1 MSGSGDSFFRR
12 TLSRIGS
19 PFRHAMHAIGVV
31 AAGGNRSDTDV
42 RRLNVAIGAL
52 FAATLRSDGRQ
63 TTEELEQL
71 EEMFVANFGKRE
83 ARRVHEELAK
93 LEKIDVVEHCRTL
106 AGLGR
111 EETTELI
118 RGMVEMGFADGEVQA
133 EELEVIRQA
142 ARAFGF
148 DDAFVGQSVAE
159 VRKERGQR
167 SRFVKSGAGIII
179 ALVVIAIFVF
189 TATFLKSVLFGL
201 ILAYF
206 FLPIQRWYQHKF
218 FPNPAVMKALAI
230 GASLASPF
238 TLLANR
244 IKAAFGHS
252 RPSHPEDVHEYEVS
266 RACHAAVAT
275 LVFLVIGGTVVL
287 VRASSGYVST
297 MRDFVTHAPDAT
309 EGAAPP
315 KASRGPRNRPDEK
328 PSIARQPA
336 SGAQPAIESKTGSEP
351 KPAVESQT
359 VAGEKPAAETP
370 QPAESPESAKPSV
383 ARSSDAKPSKD
394 EAAGGEM
401 NSGEQSG
408 EKSGVERSDV
418 SKSGAEVKKPEADEP
433 ADHSGEGDAPKPV
446 DSSPDDDDDE
456 PLGGGIPWL
465 ERYRPDLAKIPLL
478 RAASEAAEEYLTNPE
493 KRKELGLLLLK
504 NLQPLVLRAG
514 GVVTALATVL
524 LDGMLTLFFFSFFLK
539 KIALG
544 QSRQPGRQRP
554 TGQYLVETIFGSGW
568 LPNAST
574 ASLREA
580 QIIIDEILAM
590 LQTWVQGYVWII
602 IIETIVYTTL
612 FLMLGVPYA
621 PIFGLIAGMT
631 ILLPFIGPILGCS
644 LTLVVTFAVHSQSVT
659 LATAIILVYF
669 IVHGVVEQ
677 LILYPAFVGEALG
690 LNTLETIIVVLLGGL
705 LAGLAGVIFAVP
717 AAAILKFLI
726 PKIYSALQQDA
737 SQ

>member
-1 MSGSGDSFFRR
+1 
-12 TLSRIGS
+12 
-19 PFRHAMHAIGVV
+19 
-31 AAGGNRSDTDV
+31 
-42 RRLNVAIGAL
+42 
-52 FAATLRSDGRQ
+52 
-63 TTEELEQL
+63 
-71 EEMFVANFGKRE
+71 
-83 ARRVHEELAK
+83 
-93 LEKIDVVEHCRTL
+93 
-106 AGLGR
+106 LGR
-111 EETTELI
+111 EETTELV

-142 ARAFGF
+142 AREFGF

-206 FLPIQRWYQHKF
+206 FLPIQRWYQHTF
-218 FPNPAVMKALAI
+218 FPNPAVKKALAI

-238 TLLANR
+238 TMLANR

-297 MRDFVTHAPDAT
+297 MRDFVTHAPDAP
-309 EGAAPP
+309 EGAAPQ
-315 KASRGPRNRPDEK
+315 KASRKSRNRPDEK
-328 PSIARQPA
+328 PTIETQPA
-336 SGAQPAIESKTGSEP
+336 SGAQPPIESKTGSEP
-351 KPAVESQT
+351 KPAVESQSAESQSA
-359 VAGEKPAAETP
+359 AGEKPAAESP
-370 QPAESPESAKPSV
+370 RPAESLEGAKPDE
-383 ARSSDAKPSKD
+383 AKSSDAKPSKD
-394 EAAGGEM
+394 GDDVGEK
-401 NSGEQSG
+401 NNGEQSA
-408 EKSGVERSDV
+408 EKN
-418 SKSGAEVKKPEADEP
+418 GAEAKKPEADEP
-433 ADHSGEGDAPKPV
+433 ADRSGEGDATKPV

-621 PIFGLIAGMT
+621 PIFGLLAGMT

>member
-31 AAGGNRSDTDV
+31 AAVGQRSETDV

-83 ARRVHEELAK
+83 ARRVNEELAK

-111 EETTELI
+111 EETTELV

-133 EELEVIRQA
+133 EELEVIRIA
-142 ARAFGF
+142 AREFGF

-218 FPNPAVMKALAI
+218 FPNVAVKRTLELGSKLI
-230 GASLASPF
+230 SPF
-238 TLLANR
+238 TMLANR

-252 RPSHPEDVHEYEVS
+252 RPLHPEDAHEYEVS

-275 LVFLVIGGTVVL
+275 LVFLFIGGTIVL

-297 MRDFVTHAPDAT
+297 MRDFVTHAPDAA
-309 EGAAPP
+309 ESAAAQKAPRKPRSTP
-315 KASRGPRNRPDEK
+315 KPT
-328 PSIARQPA
+328 PSDSEPTDSSSSTNSVPAAGSSNADANKAAEANTPADTNNAADAKAPVNPNETPAA
-336 SGAQPAIESKTGSEP
+336 SGKVPDGPPANLDE
-351 KPAVESQT
+351 A
-359 VAGEKPAAETP
+359 PAASA
-370 QPAESPESAKPSV
+370 PA
-383 ARSSDAKPSKD
+383 RD
-394 EAAGGEM
+394 E
-401 NSGEQSG
+401 
-408 EKSGVERSDV
+408 
-418 SKSGAEVKKPEADEP
+418 EP
-433 ADHSGEGDAPKPV
+433 ADHSGEVVGTSPGAP
-446 DSSPDDDDDE
+446 SSSADDDDDDE

-514 GVVTALATVL
+514 GVVTALATIL

-554 TGQYLVETIFGSGW
+554 TGQYLVETIFSSGW

-580 QIIIDEILAM
+580 QIIIDEIIAM

-602 IIETIVYTTL
+602 IIETVVYTTL
-612 FLMLGVPYA
+612 FLLLGVPYA
-621 PIFGLIAGMT
+621 PIFGLLAGMT
-631 ILLPFIGPILGCS
+631 ILLPFIGPILGCA
-644 LTLVVTFAVHSQSVT
+644 LTLVVTFALHSQSVT

-669 IVHGVVEQ
+669 VVHGVVEQ

-737 SQ
+737 TQ